1 MARKKKRST
10 YRKKTKQNSLIRKWQ
25 RFKPKLFQKIGAM
38 TIFLIVL
45 LGLFAILIYKINH
58 TQPPIEPIE
67 QEQTGVSREV
77 KENFLKQIA
86 PSAQKLQ
93 REYGVLASVS
103 MAQAALESNFG
114 TSQLSATYNNL
125 FGVKT
130 DITDG
135 NGVNLPTLEFID
147 GEMVERS
154 ERFKV
159 YSSWEESMRA
169 HAELIYY
176 GTSWNSEY
184 YAAVKNGKSYQEQ
197 ADGLQSAGY
206 ATDPDYATK
215 IVEMIETWQLYN
227 YDQPIQ

>member
-25 RFKPKLFQKIGAM
+25 RFKPKLFQKVGAM

>member
-25 RFKPKLFQKIGAM
+25 RFKPKLFQKVGAM

-184 YAAVKNGKSYQEQ
+184 YVAVKNGKSYQEQ